1 MRIWFESHRGHHRDE
16 GSRPGNTG
24 RDPSFFR
31 VGLTHLLQE
40 FLILLIVFFVEQIIN
55 GHTELHCD
63 NE

>member
-1 MRIWFESHRGHHRDE
+1 MRIWFEPHRGHHRDE
-16 GSRPGNTG
+16 RPWPGNTG

>member
-16 GSRPGNTG
+16 GSRPSNSG
-24 RDPSFFR
+24 RDPFFFR
-31 VGLTHLLQE
+31 VGLMHLLQE